1 MKFTEGKLEHSFIEL
16 LEQEGYK
23 HSIGVSLSRKA
34 MDEVLLEDDLFRFL
48 HSRYAA
54 DGLTENEVRTIILQ
68 LKSLPSSDLYES
80 NKRFMQMLSDGFI
93 LKREDRSQKDIYI
106 QLIDYTGLEK
116 QMQPKEEH
124 ALSVVADKDEAY
136 PSDKNI
142 YRFVNQLEIMGSE
155 KRIPDGIIYVNG
167 LPLVVFEF
175 KTAIDENTTI
185 YDAYTQL
192 TVRYRR
198 DIPELFKFNAFCVI
212 SDGVNNKAGSF
223 FAP

>member
-1 MKFTEGKLEHSFIEL
+1 
-16 LEQEGYK
+16 
-23 HSIGVSLSRKA
+23 
-34 MDEVLLEDDLFRFL
+34 
-48 HSRYAA
+48 
-54 DGLTENEVRTIILQ
+54 
-68 LKSLPSSDLYES
+68 
-80 NKRFMQMLSDGFI
+80 
-93 LKREDRSQKDIYI
+93 
-106 QLIDYTGLEK
+106 
-116 QMQPKEEH
+116 MQPKEEH

-198 DIPELFKFNAFCVI
+198 DIPELFKFNAFAL
-212 SDGVNNKAGSF
+212 SAMG
-223 FAP
+223 